1 MPRKVYIRPQPA
13 AAPKRRTGRTHGGP
27 QQPARTGVLVRLESE
42 DPRLLDS
49 ETKRLYQ
56 ILSGVGSE
64 VVGPFPLP
72 VRPLEDHTAGPGVEK
87 RIHRRTLEIE
97 CPTPETIQVLD
108 RLQMSRH
115 VSIAFEIEGEAAGEM
130 PHRGGPAA

>member
-13 AAPKRRTGRTHGGP
+13 AAPKRRRGRTHGDP
-27 QQPARTGVLVRLESE
+27 QPHGGTGVLVRLESE

-49 ETKRLYQ
+49 ETKRLYE
-56 ILSGVGSE
+56 ILAGVGSE

-72 VRPLEDHTAGPGVEK
+72 VRVLEGQPAGAGVEK
-87 RIHRRTLEIE
+87 RIHRRTLEIVR
-97 CPTPETIQVLD
+97 PTQETIQVLD

-115 VSIAFEIEGEAAGEM
+115 VSIAFETEGEAAGEM